1 MSPIPSYKKQFNQ
14 ASEDLARDQ
23 QELLDLDEQIQ
34 ALQKKKSDLTSQIE
48 ADKNNVV
55 TKGMLYF
62 DSEKRKHVLDEA
74 EQLSYSR
81 MKLDRLRGFDDQSW
95 NSDNV
100 DFETI
105 TEFQAMERYIS
116 ENSPGILSWLGKSAL
131 GGGNQ

>member
-62 DSEKRKHVLDEA
+62 DSEKRKHMLDKA

-81 MKLDRLRGFDDQSW
+81 LKIEKIRSIDDQSW

-105 TEFQAMERYIS
+105 TELQAIERYVGK
-116 ENSPGILSWLGKSAL
+116 NSSGVLSQLGKLVL

>member
-23 QELLDLDEQIQ
+23 QELLDLEEQIQ

-62 DSEKRKHVLDEA
+62 DSEKRKHVLDKA

-100 DFETI
+100 DLETI

-116 ENSPGILSWLGKSAL
+116 ENSPSILSQLGKSVL